1 MVGIKTMAVMTRDV
15 AEHFY
20 EWLEKYVAI
29 DEQHEVEELI
39 HRLARNEPWTVD
51 GSLSW
56 REVRHLAETLEA
68 KA

>member
-1 MVGIKTMAVMTRDV
+1 MTRDV

-20 EWLEKYVAI
+20 VWLEKYVPEN
-29 DEQHEVEELI
+29 EQHTVEQLI
-39 HRLARNEPWTVD
+39 HRLARKEPWVVD

-68 KA
+68 RGY